1 MHARGQFRHISGE
14 VSMSSIFFKSQFP
27 LLFVLCASHAAMAG
41 VRHSRSING
50 TGQPIPKNQFNQPSA
65 ADPNYN
71 QGIPVPNQYQPPQT
85 QEQSGVGTSAPPMQ
99 APPPMI
105 IPPPMPVQIPA
116 QASGTESSQPQWNGS
131 SEPPPVQVAPNTP
144 VPAPLP
150 VGGNQQSQA
159 GQSNGAPPPVVVPPP
174 MQVQVPKQMNNE
186 PAPKTQSQ
194 EMDSQI
200 PTLPPQLQPEG
211 LPNTPTHPPEKSQ
224 FASPSQNFTPDNV
237 EMPVGEP
244 MLQGGQS
251 VIPYQGQPNLAPA
264 PAGRM
269 SGGRYL
275 TATYGMAGCGLG
287 SMVFRENARSS
298 QWLASIIN
306 EAIIPQSLP
315 ITTGTSNCFDIDEEQ
330 SQAEQEIFIDTNFH
344 TLKTDVV
351 RGDGET
357 LRAYADL
364 VGCYKDDLYDTF
376 ASLSQGQYG
385 FIFSDSLPQS
395 VAERF
400 RDSLKR
406 SRALKTRC
414 DRLF

>member
-1 MHARGQFRHISGE
+1 MR
-14 VSMSSIFFKSQFP
+14 
-27 LLFVLCASHAAMAG
+27 LLIYTPHCSLVLSLCAAHSIAFAG

-50 TGQPIPKNQFNQPSA
+50 TGQPIPKSQYNRPGNV
-65 ADPNYN
+65 DPNVN
-71 QGIPVPNQYQPPQT
+71 QGIPVPNQFQ
-85 QEQSGVGTSAPPMQ
+85 PMQ
-99 APPPMI
+99 APSDTSGTSPNPPMQVPPPVI
-105 IPPPMPVQIPA
+105 VPPPMPVQIPTQNTPNNDTQTA
-116 QASGTESSQPQWNGS
+116 NPTTATDT
-131 SEPPPVQVAPNTP
+131 PPVQVAPQTP
-144 VPAPLP
+144 VAAPVPVTGGQPSDGQAQQQVTPPAP
-150 VGGNQQSQA
+150 A
-159 GQSNGAPPPVVVPPP
+159 IVPPP
-174 MQVQVPKQMNNE
+174 MQVQVPSQMKSE
-186 PAPKTQSQ
+186 PVPQMQGTESNAQMPA
-194 EMDSQI
+194 
-200 PTLPPQLQPEG
+200 LPPQLQPEG
-211 LPNTPTHPPEKSQ
+211 LPETPAYPPEKSQ
-224 FASPSQNFTPDNV
+224 FASPSQNYIPIAPDIPSGQ
-237 EMPVGEP
+237 PVLPDGS
-244 MLQGGQS
+244 S
-251 VIPYQGQPNLAPA
+251 VPSYLGQPNLAPA

-287 SMVFRENARSS
+287 SMIFTNNTRSE
-298 QWLASIIN
+298 QWLAAFIN
-306 EAIIPQSLP
+306 EAFIPQSTA
-315 ITTGTSNCFDIDEEQ
+315 ISTGTSNCFDADEER

>member
-1 MHARGQFRHISGE
+1 MN
-14 VSMSSIFFKSQFP
+14 SIVFKTQFP
-27 LLFVLCASHAAMAG
+27 VLFVLCLAQSALAG

-50 TGQPIPKNQFNQPSA
+50 TGQPIPKNQYNQPTA
-65 ADPNYN
+65 TDPNYS
-71 QGIPVPNQYQPPQT
+71 QGIPVPNQYQPAQT
-85 QEQSGVGTSAPPMQ
+85 SEQTGVGQSAPPMQ

-105 IPPPMPVQIPA
+105 VPPPMPVQIPA
-116 QASGTESSQPQWNGS
+116 QTSGTENIQPQSNVT
-131 SEPPPVQVAPNTP
+131 PAQRPPVQVAPQTPVAPPVPVVGNQQAPQQAGQSTP
-144 VPAPLP
+144 VPA
-150 VGGNQQSQA
+150 
-159 GQSNGAPPPVVVPPP
+159 PVVVPPP
-174 MQVQVPKQMNNE
+174 TQLQVPKQTNDQVAPQTQP
-186 PAPKTQSQ
+186 PAFEAQLP
-194 EMDSQI
+194 
-200 PTLPPQLQPEG
+200 PLPPQAQPEG
-211 LPNTPTHPPEKSQ
+211 LPNTPVHPPERSQ
-224 FASPSQNFTPDNV
+224 FAPPSQNFVPNSADVPSGDTILP
-237 EMPVGEP
+237 
-244 MLQGGQS
+244 GGQS
-251 VIPYQGQPNLAPA
+251 IIPHQGQPNLAPA

-275 TATYGMAGCGLG
+275 TSTYGMAGCGLG
-287 SMVFRENARSS
+287 SMVFRENTRSQ

-306 EAIIPQSLP
+306 DAIIPQSLP

-364 VGCYKDDLYDTF
+364 VGCYKDNLYDTF

>member
-1 MHARGQFRHISGE
+1 
-14 VSMSSIFFKSQFP
+14 MSTLFFKTQFP
-27 LLFVLCASHAAMAG
+27 VLFLLCVSQTATAG

-50 TGQPIPKNQFNQPSA
+50 TGQPIPKNKFNQPGSV
-65 ADPNYN
+65 DPNYN
-71 QGIPVPNQYQPPQT
+71 QGIPVPNQFQPPQSA
-85 QEQSGVGTSAPPMQ
+85 EQSGAGQSAPPLQ

-105 IPPPMPVQIPA
+105 IPPPMPVQIPSQSGGSAGA
-116 QASGTESSQPQWNGS
+116 QPSPNITSDT
-131 SEPPPVQVAPNTP
+131 PPVQVAPQTP
-144 VPAPLP
+144 VAAPVP
-150 VGGNQQSQA
+150 VGGASQTI
-159 GQSNGAPPPVVVPPP
+159 QPTDQPVTPPVPVVVPPP
-174 MQVQVPKQMNNE
+174 MQVQVPNQMKEEPKQS
-186 PAPKTQSQ
+186 SQ
-194 EMDSQI
+194 TPDVGGQG
-200 PTLPPQLQPEG
+200 PTLPPQAQPEG
-211 LPNTPTHPPEKSQ
+211 LPNTPVHPPEKSQ
-224 FASPSQNFTPDNV
+224 FASPSQKFTPESF
-237 EMPVGEP
+237 EMPVNP

-251 VIPYQGQPNLAPA
+251 ILPYQGQPSLAPA

-275 TATYGMAGCGLG
+275 TSTYGMAGCGLG
-287 SMVFRENARSS
+287 SMVFRENARSQ

-330 SQAEQEIFIDTNFH
+330 SQAEQEIFIDSNFH